1 MPRRKL
7 IYTDYYPFHITARSL
22 GKNWYGISQNEVW
35 EIFKKRLSYLA
46 KAYKFKIHAFVLMNN
61 HYHLLASAD
70 PRFDLE
76 HLVQRLQGGVSL
88 EINGLLGQVFY
99 IFEEPSKSSLIT
111 TPTYYKR
118 VLKYV
123 YRNPVEAG
131 VCERVEDYK
140 FSSLNRSDIKT
151 VFPYNIDYRVNYKK
165 LKMLPWLNDENCP
178 DWSRFEVYRDLG
190 SLDCR
195 PLFTR
200 TY

>member
-7 IYTDYYPFHITARSL
+7 IYTDYYPFHITAHS
-22 GKNWYGISQNEVW
+22 ISKDWFGVSKKEVW
-35 EIFKKRLSYLA
+35 SVFKDRLTYLQ
-46 KAYKFKIHAFVLMNN
+46 KDYGFKVHAFVLMSN

-88 EINGLLGQVFY
+88 GINELLQQSFY

-131 VCERVEDYK
+131 VCKRVEDYR
-140 FSSLNRSDIKT
+140 FSSLNRSDLTT
-151 VFPYNIDYRVNYKK
+151 VFPYNIDYRVNYKIHR
-165 LKMLPWLNDENCP
+165 MLPWLNDEDCP
-178 DWSRFEVYRDLG
+178 DWSRFEVYRDLMT
-190 SLDCR
+190 LDFE
-195 PLFTR
+195 PLYTR